1 MFVEIINDYE
11 SRAMQSGSDDP
22 KGATTLHKCE
32 EYVPGQVDIK
42 RNIISCKIQHSKLW
56 SKVIKDR

>member
-1 MFVEIINDYE
+1 
-11 SRAMQSGSDDP
+11 MQSGSDDP